1 MRGSGV
7 EDKTEVESALEISED
22 TFDELK
28 VGVSRIMHVNTDLLS
43 GIRNFGSSESNILE
57 SSGEAS
63 IVVGIRIWW
72 TARGCKFGFGVYGSG
87 GRMAITHS
95 SSGKNI

>member
-28 VGVSRIMHVNTDLLS
+28 VGVSRIMHVKTDLLS
-43 GIRNFGSSESNILE
+43 GIRNFRSSESNVLE
-57 SSGEAS
+57 SSGEAA
-63 IVVGIRIWW
+63 IMEGIRIW
-72 TARGCKFGFGVYGSG
+72 
-87 GRMAITHS
+87 
-95 SSGKNI
+95 